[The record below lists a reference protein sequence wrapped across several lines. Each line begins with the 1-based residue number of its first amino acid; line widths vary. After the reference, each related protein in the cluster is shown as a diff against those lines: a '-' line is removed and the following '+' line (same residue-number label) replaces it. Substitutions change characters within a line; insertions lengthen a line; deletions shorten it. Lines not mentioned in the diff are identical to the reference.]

1 MSRITPDSRE
11 VIQGDR
17 FFDERLTGERRPM
30 HIFNHFRG
38 SLAVIGVL
46 AVAACADIASVS
58 PEADIGQPSLAVEW
72 AGNPEL
78 AKIVASARAATS
90 KYHDESVAIA
100 DGYRPTSV
108 CESSSIGAMG
118 LHYNKPS
125 LLGVI
130 PGSSPL
136 NGSDA
141 VFDPTR
147 PEVVLYEP
155 QADGTKRLVA
165 IEYVVFRS
173 AWDALHSAP
182 PTLAGIPFDQRFGSN
197 AHGISDHYEL
207 HLWLWRENP
216 LGVFRPYNPNVSC
229 L

>member
-1 MSRITPDSRE
+1 MDN
-11 VIQGDR
+11 
-17 FFDERLTGERRPM
+17 
-30 HIFNHFRG
+30 FNHFRG
-38 SLAVIGVL
+38 SLIAAGVL
-46 AVAACADIASVS
+46 TLAACADMTSVAPEGDTRGPAS
-58 PEADIGQPSLAVEW
+58 AVEW
-72 AGNPEL
+72 AGSTEL
-78 AKIVASARAATS
+78 ANILATARAATS
-90 KYHDESVAIA
+90 RYHDESVAIA

-108 CESSSIGAMG
+108 CDSSSIGAMG

-136 NGSDA
+136 NGTDA
-141 VFDPTR
+141 VIDITR

-173 AWDALHSAP
+173 AWDAVHSDP

-216 LGVFRPYNPNVSC
+216 LGMFRPYNPKVSC